1 MSRILTQRF
10 WRTFVIR
17 CWIFTHN
24 LPQRQSLHL
33 HLLLLLQVLDPL
45 NHPLHLPHH
54 PLQLNQH
61 LHPLILQHLQVN
73 LLFLLVNQHLL
84 QPSLLVLDFQSRS
97 QELCTRQ
104 VIPPML
110 SQLMVQPQQCQQDTN
125 TRCKPKLQHPHMQ
138 VLPLSLP
145 PHNLRHSH
153 LPLLNFHQVILHLY
167 TTNLQ
172 GVILLIQITEVAAI
186 HPTIVGVHLLTI
198 VVGLLLTIVGD
209 LLLTIAGVL
218 QITEDLHLQIIIDL
232 IRHPLIIEVIMDL
245 GDLQMTDI
253 EAEVIMGLHLIMVI
267 VDHLQGVLHPMMVT
281 EDHLLT
287 GIHHIIDLQDQ
298 GEATMVADIN

>member
-1 MSRILTQRF
+1 MTIQISIS
-10 WRTFVIR
+10 I
-17 CWIFTHN
+17 
-24 LPQRQSLHL
+24 
-33 HLLLLLQVLDPL
+33 
-45 NHPLHLPHH
+45 
-54 PLQLNQH
+54 
-61 LHPLILQHLQVN
+61 ILQRMTLNMTIQISISIILQSMTSSSC
-73 LLFLLVNQHLL
+73 LFINHFSVYSGISGHV
-84 QPSLLVLDFQSRS
+84 S
-97 QELCTRQ
+97 TM
-104 VIPPML
+104 IPTL
-110 SQLMVQPQQCQQDTN
+110 II
-125 TRCKPKLQHPHMQ
+125 
-138 VLPLSLP
+138 P

-198 VVGLLLTIVGD
+198 VGG

-245 GDLQMTDI
+245 
-253 EAEVIMGLHLIMVI
+253 

-287 GIHHIIDLQDQ
+287 GIHHIIDLQ
-298 GEATMVADIN
+298 

>member
-1 MSRILTQRF
+1 MTIQISIS
-10 WRTFVIR
+10 I
-17 CWIFTHN
+17 
-24 LPQRQSLHL
+24 
-33 HLLLLLQVLDPL
+33 
-45 NHPLHLPHH
+45 
-54 PLQLNQH
+54 
-61 LHPLILQHLQVN
+61 ILQRMTLNMTIQISISIILQSMTSSSC
-73 LLFLLVNQHLL
+73 LFINHFSVYSGISGHV
-84 QPSLLVLDFQSRS
+84 S
-97 QELCTRQ
+97 TM
-104 VIPPML
+104 IPTL
-110 SQLMVQPQQCQQDTN
+110 II
-125 TRCKPKLQHPHMQ
+125 
-138 VLPLSLP
+138 P

-253 EAEVIMGLHLIMVI
+253 EAEVIMGLLLIMVI

-298 GEATMVADIN
+298 GEATMVADI